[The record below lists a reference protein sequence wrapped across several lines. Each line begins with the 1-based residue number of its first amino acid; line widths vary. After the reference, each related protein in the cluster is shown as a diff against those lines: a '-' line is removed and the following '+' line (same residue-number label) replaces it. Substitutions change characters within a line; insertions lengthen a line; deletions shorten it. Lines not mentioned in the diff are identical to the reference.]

1 MQKPLLYTYRR
12 CPFAMRARM
21 ALLVAGIAFDAH
33 EVSLRDKAS
42 AMLALSPKGSVPVML
57 LPGDEVLEQS
67 WDIMRWALERQGTMH
82 WWTAAQT
89 VGNLEWLST
98 NDGVFKHH
106 LDRYKYPERYA
117 EPGRGGHRDQALISL
132 LKPLNTRLKQSR
144 FLGGSE
150 PCATDLAIFPFVR
163 QFAAVEPEWFARQPM
178 PALQAWLSGWV
189 SSPLFQ
195 HCMVKLPSQSDCAY
209 PMPGSPLTVDSQ
221 VLSWASQLSMVAKR

>member
-1 MQKPLLYTYRR
+1 
-12 CPFAMRARM
+12 M

-33 EVSLRDKAS
+33 EVSLRDKPS

-57 LPGDEVLEQS
+57 LPGGLILEQS

-89 VGNLEWLST
+89 VENLEWLST

-106 LDRYKYPERYA
+106 LDRYKYPERYD
-117 EPGRGGHRDQALISL
+117 ESDRSSQRDQALRSF
-132 LKPLNTRLKQSR
+132 LKPLNSRLEQSR

-150 PCATDLAIFPFVR
+150 PCATDVALFPFVR
-163 QFAAVEPEWFARQPM
+163 QFAAVDPDWYAQQPM

-189 SSPLFQ
+189 SGLLFQ
-195 HCMVKLPSQSDCAY
+195 HCMVKLPSQRDCAY
-209 PMPGSPLTVDSQ
+209 PMPGSLALVQAGENLAPK
-221 VLSWASQLSMVAKR
+221 AEHE